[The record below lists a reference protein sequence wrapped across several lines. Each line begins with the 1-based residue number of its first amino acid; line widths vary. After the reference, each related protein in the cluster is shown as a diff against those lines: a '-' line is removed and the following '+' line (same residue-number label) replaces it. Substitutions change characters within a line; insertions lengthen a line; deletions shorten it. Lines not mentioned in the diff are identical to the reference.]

1 MRKITI
7 ALTLTA
13 SICTYAQK
21 SHAGDFQSLIS
32 GQQAPLN
39 KQLKDLD
46 SSWRQVAISGQ
57 YEMGDLMKSWSGLF
71 GAVGYNNIYYTQGQ
85 TVRVSDE
92 TYVVAYRL
100 PSSGK
105 PLDFKAFFETAMGA
119 FATGADCSAT
129 VSSSTPKITPETD
142 ISLSLLNV
150 KTIGSL
156 NDVRPFDLKADLAA
170 LEKMERESKAACEQA
185 KLEQA
190 KLMTASS
197 SDESN
202 LKNLGFALQS
212 YANSHDGKLPNMKNA
227 DGVKVA
233 LKDFVTDE
241 SMFVNPETSEPYL
254 PNPSLSGKKLADI
267 ANSYSV
273 IAFYEA
279 NPAADGT
286 VGVVMLDGF
295 YQRMTPENWQK
306 TKQESKLP

>member
-1 MRKITI
+1 MRKIAI
-7 ALTLTA
+7 ALTLAA

-21 SHAGDFQSLIS
+21 SYAGDFQSLIS

-39 KQLKDLD
+39 KKLKDLD

-71 GAVGYNNIYYTQGQ
+71 GAAGYNNIYYTQGQ
-85 TVRVSDE
+85 TVRVNDE

-105 PLDFKAFFETAMGA
+105 PLDFKAFVENAMGS
-119 FATGADCSAT
+119 FASTDCSAT
-129 VSSSTPKITPETD
+129 ISSSMPKITPETT

-170 LEKMERESKAACEQA
+170 LEKMEQESKAACEQA
-185 KLEQA
+185 ELERA
-190 KLMTASS
+190 KLSTASS
-197 SDESN
+197 VDESN

-212 YANSHDGKLPNMKNA
+212 YADSHDGKLPNMKDS

-241 SMFVNPETSEPYL
+241 STFINPETSEPYL
-254 PNPSLSGKKLADI
+254 PNPSLSGKKIADL
-267 ANSYSV
+267 ANSDRV
-273 IAFYEA
+273 VAFYEA

-295 YQRMTPENWQK
+295 YQRMTPEDWQK
-306 TKQESKLP
+306 VKQESKLP